1 MENPSFADLAK
12 FIREWVALPRK
23 KQIVPDTRFEE
34 DLGITGDD
42 GCELLEAI
50 QKHFNAPLCE
60 VGYGYRRTFDLGPD
74 EYLFNSEGLFGSS
87 LSGSVRDFTVGQLY
101 DVVLRTLTDT
111 RKECRNLR

>member
-60 VGYGYRRTFDLGPD
+60 VGYGYRRTSTLALMSTYSTPRVCLGVLCRAPF
-74 EYLFNSEGLFGSS
+74 ETSQLVNSTMWCCAL
-87 LSGSVRDFTVGQLY
+87 
-101 DVVLRTLTDT
+101 
-111 RKECRNLR
+111 